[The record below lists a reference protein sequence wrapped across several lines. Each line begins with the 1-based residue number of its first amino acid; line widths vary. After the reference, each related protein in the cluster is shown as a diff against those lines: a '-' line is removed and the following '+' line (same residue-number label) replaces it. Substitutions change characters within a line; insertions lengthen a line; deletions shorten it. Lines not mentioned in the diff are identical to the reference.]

1 MIPVNIKLDEGVE
14 LPKYAHDG
22 DSGFDLVSQETVEF
36 SSRETRLI
44 STGIYVEI
52 PTGYELQVRPRSG
65 FSYKS
70 GFRVANSPGTVDSTY
85 RGEVKVI
92 MQNTSLV
99 NATIHKGDRI
109 AQAVLSPIFQA
120 KFNIV
125 QELNETKRGEGGFGS
140 SGE

>member
-1 MIPVNIKLDEGVE
+1 MKINIKLDEGVE
-14 LPKYAHDG
+14 LPKYAHEG

-52 PTGYELQVRPRSG
+52 PKGYEMQVRPRSG
-65 FSYKS
+65 LSYKS
-70 GFRVANSPGTVDSTY
+70 GFRVVNSPGTIDSTY

-99 NATIHKGDRI
+99 NAIIHKGDRI
-109 AQAVLSPIFQA
+109 AQGIISPVYHA
-120 KFNIV
+120 EFNVV
-125 QELNETKRGEGGFGS
+125 QDLNETKRGEGGFGS
-140 SGE
+140 SGK

>member
-1 MIPVNIKLDEGVE
+1 MKINIKLDEGVE
-14 LPKYAHDG
+14 LPKYAHEG

-52 PTGYELQVRPRSG
+52 PKGYEMQVRPRSG
-65 FSYKS
+65 LSYKS
-70 GFRVANSPGTVDSTY
+70 GFRVVNSPGTIDSTY

-99 NATIHKGDRI
+99 NAIIHKGDRI
-109 AQAVLSPIFQA
+109 AQGIISPVYHA
-120 KFNIV
+120 EFNVV
-125 QELNETKRGEGGFGS
+125 QDLNETQRGEGGFGS
-140 SGE
+140 SGK